1 LLINLEN
8 TTNRMMR
15 MANSILYYNRIVAI
29 DEYLKKIDNIN
40 ADDLLKVANETLDE
54 SQLIKVILK
63 SVKV

>member
-1 LLINLEN
+1 
-8 TTNRMMR
+8 MR